1 MQQIIPHPEARR
13 VIKKSPKTSILS
25 QRWARLVP
33 TVGPGP
39 KIRKMKITKSTSV
52 VKKNPRT
59 FRRARIGPSRQV
71 VMKEAILAGPGIFSG
86 PKMKKKFKK
95 VSKTAKIRFHSNPP
109 PILPLKEKIGAPHW
123 YQHTLG
129 IWYISTSLSLFFLV
143 RA

>member
-71 VMKEAILAGPGIFSG
+71 VMKEAILAEPRIFSG
-86 PKMKKKFKK
+86 QKMKKKFKNA
-95 VSKTAKIRFHSNPP
+95 SKPANIRFHPP
-109 PILPLKEKIGAPHW
+109 YTAYFPFKGVNGL
-123 YQHTLG
+123 LG
-129 IWYISTSLSLFFLV
+129 FDPDLSVSELE
-143 RA
+143 